1 MEIPKATA
9 APGEPTY
16 FDDDVIGLLAN
27 GVVLDSHKATWTY
40 DSCVGHSDIKHQY
53 HYHIPPLCLLAEM
66 GLSGPDSPEW
76 WINDTGDEVRTY
88 AEMAEQFPASG
99 SPSPVIGF
107 ARDGYPIFGPY
118 DESGSLVVAADG
130 DLDECNGKEDG
141 NGNYAYFLSV
151 DPPFAPP
158 CLRGE
163 VGLFTYFTSDLM
175 CPTFAELVDEP
186 ETSSSSVAPLW
197 LSAAVAATGAVTM
210 L

>member
-1 MEIPKATA
+1 
-9 APGEPTY
+9 
-16 FDDDVIGLLAN
+16 
-27 GVVLDSHKATWTY
+27 
-40 DSCVGHSDIKHQY
+40 
-53 HYHIPPLCLLAEM
+53 M